1 MTSHILAQLAELKKG
16 LEKSMKDGK
25 ETTSERLMDILR
37 AIQAIPM
44 TPSLIK
50 ESKLGKTLSTLR
62 AKYAAETST
71 MPEVANLARDIMS
84 AWKQIVEEQVQ
95 KEQEEKISGN
105 EVKPIPVP
113 SIVAATATASSSSS
127 SLLLLSSSLSSN
139 IQKKVTKGGEITN
152 TSSSSS
158 SSSSSI
164 AVQTSSSSSDLASYP
179 DGRRK
184 VSIRNAFC
192 R

>member
-1 MTSHILAQLAELKKG
+1 MTSHAIAQLAELKKA

-25 ETTSERLMDILR
+25 EMTSERLMDILK
-37 AIQAIPM
+37 AIQAVPM
-44 TPSLIK
+44 TPNLIK

-71 MPEVANLARDIMS
+71 MPEVANLARDIMA

-95 KEQEEKISGN
+95 KEQEGKLSGN
-105 EVKPIPVP
+105 EDKPQPGLSPPLIAA
-113 SIVAATATASSSSS
+113 AATTITASSSSS
-127 SLLLLSSSLSSN
+127 V
-139 IQKKVTKGGEITN
+139 QKKMTKGGEITT

-158 SSSSSI
+158 SSSSS
-164 AVQTSSSSSDLASYP
+164 AVQTSSSELASYP

-184 VSIRNAFC
+184 VSLCNNECC

>member
-1 MTSHILAQLAELKKG
+1 MTSHAIAQLAELKKA

-25 ETTSERLMDILR
+25 EMTSERLMDILK
-37 AIQAIPM
+37 AIQAVPM
-44 TPSLIK
+44 TPNLIK

-71 MPEVANLARDIMS
+71 MPEVANLARDIMA

-95 KEQEEKISGN
+95 KEQEGKLSGN
-105 EVKPIPVP
+105 EDKPQPGLSPPLIA
-113 SIVAATATASSSSS
+113 VATTTIASSSSS
-127 SLLLLSSSLSSN
+127 V
-139 IQKKVTKGGEITN
+139 QKKMAKGGETTT

-158 SSSSSI
+158 SSSSS
-164 AVQTSSSSSDLASYP
+164 AVQTSSSELASYP

-184 VSIRNAFC
+184 VSICNACC

>member
-1 MTSHILAQLAELKKG
+1 MAINEEKKGKEQGTEIAMTSHAIAQLAELKKA

-25 ETTSERLMDILR
+25 ETTSERLMDILK

-62 AKYAAETST
+62 
-71 MPEVANLARDIMS
+71 
-84 AWKQIVEEQVQ
+84 KQIVEEQVQ
-95 KEQEEKISGN
+95 KEQEGKLSGN
-105 EVKPIPVP
+105 EDKPQPGLSPPLIAA
-113 SIVAATATASSSSS
+113 AATTITASSSSS
-127 SLLLLSSSLSSN
+127 V
-139 IQKKVTKGGEITN
+139 QKKMTKGGEITT

-158 SSSSSI
+158 SSSSS
-164 AVQTSSSSSDLASYP
+164 AVQTSSSELASYP

-184 VSIRNAFC
+184 VSLCNNECC

>member
-1 MTSHILAQLAELKKG
+1 MASHAVTQLAELKKA

-25 ETTSERLMDILR
+25 ETTSERLMDILK

-62 AKYAAETST
+62 AKYAAQTST
-71 MPEVANLARDIMS
+71 MPEVANLARDIMA
-84 AWKQIVEEQVQ
+84 AWKHIVEVQVQ
-95 KEQEEKISGN
+95 KEQEGKPSGT
-105 EVKPIPVP
+105 VDKPQQGSSPLPIASV
-113 SIVAATATASSSSS
+113 ATASSSSS
-127 SLLLLSSSLSSN
+127 AH
-139 IQKKVTKGGEITN
+139 KKITKGGEIVSA

-158 SSSSSI
+158 NSSSSVVQI
-164 AVQTSSSSSDLASYP
+164 ASSELASYP

-184 VSIRNAFC
+184 VSLRVAFNSEISVLTAFI
-192 R
+192 